1 MTALYAG
8 RGGDILIFGHVELP
22 DGWTGRN
29 LNNVKFGIKRNLN
42 SVKLIMPKKASLVVA
57 AKRNRA
63 EPESGYH
70 HGDLQEALIAA
81 TEAILADQGAEGF
94 TLREAARRAGVS
106 PAAPAH
112 HFKNAPGLLTEVAIR
127 GYDALGAA
135 LKQAAAGQGSEHQ
148 RLQAQGLAYV
158 SFALKYPGRFQMMFS
173 NKRLIADDER
183 LRRAIKAAHH
193 EFDIVVDE
201 LIAKESAR
209 QSAREALAA
218 PRQAKIVAALAWST
232 VHGFAK
238 LALEG
243 KFGAAGTDAGRR
255 EIIAMLRQVLE
266 YLWPVIGAKPD
277 H

>member
-1 MTALYAG
+1 M
-8 RGGDILIFGHVELP
+8 
-22 DGWTGRN
+22 
-29 LNNVKFGIKRNLN
+29 
-42 SVKLIMPKKASLVVA
+42 MPKKASLLAA

-81 TEAILADQGAEGF
+81 TEAILAEQGAEGF

-135 LKQAAAGQGSEHQ
+135 LKQAASGKGSEYQ

-158 SFALKYPGRFQMMFS
+158 GFALKYPGRFQMMFS
-173 NKRLIADDER
+173 NKRLVSDDER
-183 LRRAIKAAHH
+183 LRRAIKAAHR
-193 EFDIVVDE
+193 EFEILVDQ
-201 LIAKESAR
+201 LIAKESAKE
-209 QSAREALAA
+209 SAKAPRAA
-218 PRQAKIVAALAWST
+218 PKQAKIVATLAWST

-243 KFGAAGTDAGRR
+243 KFGGVGTEAGRR
-255 EIIAMLRQVLE
+255 EIMATLHQVME
-266 YLWPVIGAKPD
+266 YLWPVNSAKPD
-277 H
+277 R

>member
-1 MTALYAG
+1 
-8 RGGDILIFGHVELP
+8 
-22 DGWTGRN
+22 
-29 LNNVKFGIKRNLN
+29 
-42 SVKLIMPKKASLVVA
+42 MPRKASLLA
-57 AKRNRA
+57 TKRNRA
-63 EPESGYH
+63 EPEPGYH

-135 LKQAAAGQGSEHQ
+135 LKRAAAGKGSDHQ

-158 SFALKYPGRFQMMFS
+158 GFALKFPGRFQMIFS
-173 NKRLIADDER
+173 NKRLVADDER
-183 LRRAIKAAHH
+183 LRSAIKAAYR
-193 EFDIVVDE
+193 EFEIVVDD
-201 LIAKESAR
+201 LIAKQPAGTP
-209 QSAREALAA
+209 QAA
-218 PRQAKIVAALAWST
+218 PEQARIVATVAWST

-243 KFGAAGTDAGRR
+243 KFGAAETDAGRR
-255 EIIAMLRQVLE
+255 EIMARLRHVLE
-266 YLWPVIGAKPD
+266 YLWPVCPARPD
-277 H
+277 R

>member
-1 MTALYAG
+1 
-8 RGGDILIFGHVELP
+8 
-22 DGWTGRN
+22 
-29 LNNVKFGIKRNLN
+29 
-42 SVKLIMPKKASLVVA
+42 MPKKASLVVA
-57 AKRNRA
+57 ARRNRA

-81 TEAILADQGAEGF
+81 TEAILADQCAEGF

-201 LIAKESAR
+201 LIAKESAKQSVK
-209 QSAREALAA
+209 QSAREAHAA

-243 KFGAAGTDAGRR
+243 KFGAATTEAGRR

-266 YLWPVIGAKPD
+266 YLWPVSPAKPD